1 MRVLLLNGPNLSQ
14 LGRRDP
20 ALYGTAT
27 LDDVVAR
34 AAAVAE
40 ELGVEL
46 VHEQH
51 EAEGDLVRTIH
62 AAANGPKRA
71 DAIIINAGALTHYGL
86 SLRDALEL
94 VSAPKIELHLSNTQ
108 ARESFRHVSV
118 IAAVCDGVIAG
129 LGALGYE
136 LAVRAA
142 VGLVSARQNG

>member
-20 ALYGTAT
+20 AVYGAAT

-34 AAAVAE
+34 AVAVAE
-40 ELGVEL
+40 ELGAEL

-51 EAEGDLVRTIH
+51 EAEGDLVRAVHT
-62 AAANGPKRA
+62 AAHGPARA

-118 IAAVCDGVIAG
+118 IAGVCDGVIAG

-142 VGLVSARQNG
+142 VGLISTRQNG